1 MFQNCKTVC
10 FSFNKTGPDWALHLH
25 AYFPDWSWRWNTP
38 DDWFEEDQ
46 QRLDEHG
53 GMDDIQSLYILLISK
68 IIRRSDSSVKISRL
82 QLSILNTAEN
92 AL

>member
-1 MFQNCKTVC
+1 MRI
-10 FSFNKTGPDWALHLH
+10 SLIGAEDGP
-25 AYFPDWSWRWNTP
+25 SP

-46 QRLDEHG
+46 QRLYEHG
-53 GMDDIQSLYILLISK
+53 RMDDIQSLYILLISK
-68 IIRRSDSSVKISRL
+68 IIKRSDSSVKISRL